1 MIVVNADSVKADDRP
16 DVLIKTLFSET
27 HIEGGR
33 ATFGVVTIPPQAR
46 IPLHGTG
53 SHEEDEYSLVVKGS
67 IITGVGG
74 KEYRLT
80 AGDAVLIP
88 AGEAHW
94 AYNDGD
100 EACEIV
106 WVLVKR

>member
-1 MIVVNADSVKADDRP
+1 MVVVSTESVKADDRP
-16 DVLIKTLFSET
+16 NVSLKTLFSEE
-27 HIEGGR
+27 HIDGGR
-33 ATFGVVTIPPQAR
+33 AKFGVVTIPPQAR
-46 IPLHGTG
+46 IPLKGTG
-53 SHEEDEYSLVVKGS
+53 SHGEDEYSLVVKGS
-67 IITGVGG
+67 ILTGIGD

-80 AGDAVLIP
+80 AGDASLIP

-100 EACEIV
+100 EECEIV